1 VFKNSIRTP
10 NKTQHFAVTDI
21 KWLNPDIQNAELL
34 ITKAGGTTGYDS
46 ALNG

>member
-1 VFKNSIRTP
+1 MI
-10 NKTQHFAVTDI
+10 Q
-21 KWLNPDIQNAELL
+21 NPDIQNAELL